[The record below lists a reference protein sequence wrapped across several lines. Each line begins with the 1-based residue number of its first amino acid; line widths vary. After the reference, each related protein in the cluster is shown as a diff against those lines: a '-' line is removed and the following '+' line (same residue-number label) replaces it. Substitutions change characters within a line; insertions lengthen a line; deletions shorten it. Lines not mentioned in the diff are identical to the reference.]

1 MELIKCPV
9 CGYDGL
15 LPTFKRCPKCGRNL
29 QANSNENEFQAKNT
43 NTNTYKNTKMSI
55 FGNKNEMADDLKLVK
70 NTVFWNLNPGEVA
83 RRINVS
89 EFDKISNARGV
100 YIQEGVLAVLMID
113 GNIVAK
119 LTSGV
124 YYFPT
129 AIERF
134 SNALKQIW
142 RFFAGDKAGSNDNEG
157 EIRRG
162 RLGSE
167 LQNIS
172 KQSLIDVVL
181 VTEGTIPVVLGVK
194 AMNGTMEFCPYTIH
208 ANLAD
213 VEVGVSMNLEITDF
227 YKFRINYLTK
237 KTSCRIHD
245 LQAILNDPVRN
256 TLQEVLAYETVEAPI
271 FSPDIRER
279 LRNNVM
285 AKANAVLIGAEV
297 SQVIDITLRSEDF
310 ERFREIEHK
319 LYCSQK
325 ELDYLVRTNDFKNR
339 LQSEE
344 NAQIIKEAKSNE
356 ELRYAL
362 NNLNKDELIHDDEM
376 EAFCTM
382 LAAQKTIREAQ
393 SDAEVENALR
403 DIEKTKLISKDDL
416 EALESELRINK
427 GKRDEVE
434 NIFLWQSLRRTETE
448 RISAQKD
455 IEQGE
460 FERDKQMQSHA
471 NELEKDALEHIIYKN
486 DVERGE
492 QRKDD
497 EYGDERRTKT
507 HQMNMQ
513 EAKDTIELQDDA
525 EKREIERAR
534 IAQENALNALSRMKE
549 EDRKDK
555 AQDYNFTIE
564 SEKLRNS
571 KEIEELKLKTGMTA
585 EQLATLNF
593 DKMSTSAQEKFAE
606 AFSSQ
611 RGLNTYKQMSDEKMK
626 MMEDFMNKTL
636 EIKDGENAR
645 QEKMMKEMMEFMK
658 DAMHTNAN
666 VANNAVTGHK
676 QTMDS
681 FMSTMKDVSTH
692 RLNEVESDK
701 QEYKAE
707 AHHAQSRMDHTQD
720 SALRYTTRVSEA
732 DAESDAIRNSNASV
746 VYVKCKNCGAD
757 GEQGGICPECN
768 SKL

>member
-1 MELIKCPV
+1 MELLKCPI

-15 LPTFKRCPKCGRNL
+15 LPTFKRCPKCGCNL
-29 QANSNENEFQAKNT
+29 QANSNEFELQAGNT

-70 NTVFWNLNPGEVA
+70 NTVFWSLNPGEVA
-83 RRINVS
+83 RRINVN

-100 YIQEGVLAVLMID
+100 YVQEGVIAVLMID
-113 GNIVAK
+113 GRVVTK
-119 LTSGV
+119 LSSGV

-129 AIERF
+129 AVERF
-134 SNALKQIW
+134 GNVLKQIW
-142 RFFAGDKAGSNDNEG
+142 RFFAGKKAGSDDSDG

-181 VTEGTIPVVLGVK
+181 VTEGAIPVVLGVK
-194 AMNGTMEFCPYTIH
+194 AINGTMEFCPYTIH

-227 YKFRINYLTK
+227 YKFRINYLTNK
-237 KTSCRIHD
+237 SYCRIHD

-256 TLQEVLAYETVEAPI
+256 TLQEVLAYETVEAPV

-279 LRNNVM
+279 LRNNII
-285 AKANAVLIGAEV
+285 AKVNTVLLGAEV
-297 SQVIDITLRSEDF
+297 SQIIDITLRSEDF

-325 ELDYLVRTNDFKNR
+325 ELDYLIRTNDFKNR

-344 NAQIIKEAKSNE
+344 NAQIIKEAKSDE

-376 EAFCTM
+376 EAFRIM

-393 SDAEVENALR
+393 SNAEVENALR
-403 DIEKTKLISKDDL
+403 DIEKTKLISKDEL

-434 NIFLWQSLRRTETE
+434 TIFLWQSLRRTETE

-455 IEQGE
+455 IEQAE
-460 FERDKQMQSHA
+460 FERDKQAQSHA
-471 NELEKDALEHIIYKN
+471 HELEKDALEHIVYKN
-486 DVERGE
+486 DVERAE
-492 QRKDD
+492 VRKDD

-507 HQMNMQ
+507 HQMDMQ
-513 EAKDTIELQDDA
+513 EAKDAIELQDDA
-525 EKREIERAR
+525 ER

-555 AQDYNFTIE
+555 TLDYNFAIE
-564 SEKLRNS
+564 REKLGNS

-585 EQLATLNF
+585 EQLATLSI
-593 DKMSTSAQEKFAE
+593 DKMSAAAQEKFAE
-606 AFSSQ
+606 AFSS
-611 RGLNTYKQMSDEKMK
+611 RRDFDMYRQMNEDKMK
-626 MMEDFMNKTL
+626 MMADFMDKTMGMKN
-636 EIKDGENAR
+636 EENER
-645 QEKMMKEMMEFMK
+645 QERMMKDMMEYMK

-666 VANNAVTGHK
+666 VANNAVSGHK

-701 QEYKAE
+701 QEYRAE

-732 DAESDAIRNSNASV
+732 DAESDALRNSNVKV
-746 VYVKCKNCGAD
+746 VYRKCKNCGAE